1 VIEFYP
7 PAVAIESDNFML
19 GLTAL
24 FVIAAIIRWE
34 IRNHLD
40 DFVQCVVWSWLILVT
55 AIGAKALWFAT
66 ARHTAPMGE
75 AWNPMMFECRWL
87 VIMICN
93 ALIVV
98 SVLRFVQLID
108 KFSNQTFFWLF
119 AGIFTT
125 SRVMGYY

>member
-1 VIEFYP
+1 MIESYISSTS
-7 PAVAIESDNFML
+7 IESDNFML

-24 FVIAAIIRWE
+24 FVVVTIIRWKL
-34 IRNHLD
+34 RNHLD
-40 DFVQCVVWSWLILVT
+40 DFVRCVVLCWLVLIT

-75 AWNPMMFECRWL
+75 AWNPMMFEWRWF

-108 KFSNQTFFWLF
+108 KFSNWTFFWLF
-119 AGIFTT
+119 AGIFTA
-125 SRVMGYY
+125 SRIMGYY